1 MHTPRFHTLFDL
13 ASARDDLSEPLRLK
27 AILKELAAVVE
38 MSVLAGP
45 LIAEGHPDN
54 PGTTGFVVVD
64 YSHIS
69 IHTFTKYSEALIDIF
84 SCKPYDKEKVRVYL
98 QKECCIVGSEIREQ
112 EVRWEA

>member
-13 ASARDDLSEPLRLK
+13 ASARDDLSEPLRLEL
-27 AILKELAAVVE
+27 ILKELAAVVE
-38 MSVLAGP
+38 MNVLAGP

-69 IHTFTKYSEALIDIF
+69 IHTFTKFNEALIDIF
-84 SCKPYDKEKVRVYL
+84 SCKPYSKEKVRTYL
-98 QKECCIVGSEIREQ
+98 HQECCVAGSEIREQ
-112 EVRWEA
+112 EVRWDA